1 MTSTP
6 PLSVSSM
13 AHELLDRWEH
23 FLQTERTT
31 FSIPDLNPDSPLF
44 GTMADL
50 DLLSRDSIAW
60 AIEQG
65 VVREL
70 QQACLEAVE
79 QRDWTLPMLVR
90 LNLLFA
96 EEILDYP
103 LHLDRNTDVRWE
115 LAVIPATGRREDL
128 HRFTGP
134 EASEALNAMGL
145 APAQGTAVLLGVSTP
160 DDLLAFLSEPEQ
172 VMAWRELCE
181 NAPGQLP
188 TPEGLPLLSL
198 DGFQD
203 DESHFGAFVYV
214 VGLVERYDPE
224 VGPEHSLV
232 GRQDFETTEARWS
245 ELIDAWEPRL
255 SASLAMAEPDEVWDG
270 CVYALTGALVQTFYL
285 QHAIGGA
292 PLAEDQH
299 PAFAIVANAET
310 ETFRAVGVF
319 PDGEVISVPLNEDI
333 VLFLPALLECPDF
346 EFDLVDENE
355 FRDWVR
361 SVTGEEEPAPVK
373 PRRLS

>member
-13 AHELLDRWEH
+13 AHELLDLWEH
-23 FLQTERTT
+23 FLQIERTA
-31 FSIPDLNPDSPLF
+31 FSIPDLDPESPLF
-44 GTMADL
+44 GNMAEL

-65 VVREL
+65 VVSEL
-70 QQACLEAVE
+70 QKACLEAVE

-145 APAQGTAVLLGVSTP
+145 APAQGTAVLLGASTP

-172 VMAWRELCE
+172 VMAWRTLCE
-181 NAPGQLP
+181 NAPDQLP
-188 TPEGLPLLSL
+188 TPEGLPLLTL
-198 DGFQD
+198 DDSQD
-203 DESHFGAFVYV
+203 DEAHFGAFVYV
-214 VGLVERYDPE
+214 VGLVERYDPKA
-224 VGPEHSLV
+224 GPEHSLV
-232 GRQDFETTEARWS
+232 CRQDFETTEARWS
-245 ELIDAWEPRL
+245 ELLDAWEPRL

-285 QHAIGGA
+285 QHAIGGT

-299 PAFAIVANAET
+299 PAFAIVANADT

-361 SVTGEEEPAPVK
+361 SVTGEEEHAPVK

>member
-6 PLSVSSM
+6 QLSLSSM
-13 AHELLDRWEH
+13 ANDLLDRWER
-23 FLQTERTT
+23 FLQTEHTAH
-31 FSIPDLNPDSPLF
+31 SISELNPDSPLF

-50 DLLSRDSIAW
+50 DLLSRDTIAW

-65 VVREL
+65 GVSEL

-79 QRDWTLPMLVR
+79 QRGWTLPMLVR

-96 EEILDYP
+96 DEILDYP
-103 LHLDRNTDVRWE
+103 LHLDHNTNVRWE
-115 LAVIPATGRREDL
+115 LVVIPATGRREDL

-134 EASEALNAMGL
+134 EASKALNAMGL
-145 APAQGTAVLLGVSTP
+145 ASPQGTAVLLGVSTP
-160 DDLLAFLSEPEQ
+160 DEVLAFLSETEQ
-172 VMAWRELCE
+172 VMAWRKRCE
-181 NAPGQLP
+181 NAPDHLP
-188 TPEGLPLLSL
+188 TPEGLPLLTLEDSR
-198 DGFQD
+198 D

-224 VGPEHSLV
+224 VGPEYSLV
-232 GRQDFETTEARWS
+232 RRQDFETMEARWS
-245 ELIDAWEPRL
+245 ALLDEWETRL
-255 SASLAMAEPDEVWDG
+255 SDSLALAEPDEVWEG

-285 QHAIGGA
+285 QHAIGGT

-299 PAFAIVANAET
+299 PAFAIVANADT

-361 SVTGEEEPAPVK
+361 SITGEEEPVPVK